1 MRRWILLGVMAVVA
15 LNAGAARR
23 VTVAE
28 LVQAVIADCTAHK
41 PEAEIVRQFGGMELT
56 ERLSEATLDRLSAQ
70 VQLSPQVAV
79 ALELLASQSAFL
91 DLPASELPAAPPPG
105 EDAQLK
111 IFNAAGTFV
120 AETLPHLPNFLATRT
135 TIRYDDSPQEVK
147 KGAWP
152 TRAGLHLVGTSS
164 REISVSGERGNA
176 SGGKG
181 SDPSQDQG
189 GLISWGEFGSVLGMI
204 LADSVNGKVN
214 WSHWE
219 DIGGVRCAAFHYSVP
234 KSASHFEVVSAL
246 QRQASVE
253 GFASRSSGDR
263 ASSMSARPNDDSS
276 RTSVMHAI
284 RAYQGSLW
292 VDPATGAILR
302 ITIEANS
309 KDSSDFQWA
318 EMLVEYGAVEIRDAS
333 FICPVHSVALS
344 RTMLSADASTGSAA
358 SAWLNAT
365 VFSNYHRFA
374 GTTRI
379 INGADAAE
387 PGPQKPTEGNTKPE

>member
-41 PEAEIVRQFGGMELT
+41 PDAEIVRQFGGMELT

-181 SDPSQDQG
+181 S
-189 GLISWGEFGSVLGMI
+189 
-204 LADSVNGKVN
+204 
-214 WSHWE
+214 
-219 DIGGVRCAAFHYSVP
+219 VRCAAFHYSVP